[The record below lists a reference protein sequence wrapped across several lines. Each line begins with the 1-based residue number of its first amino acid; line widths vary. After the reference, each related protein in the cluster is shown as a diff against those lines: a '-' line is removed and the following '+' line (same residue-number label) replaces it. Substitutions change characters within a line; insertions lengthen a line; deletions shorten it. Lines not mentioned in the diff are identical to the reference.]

1 MALPCGSHISPA
13 RRDAH
18 APPQPACRALPP
30 LPLPALAQ
38 ERWPSRPVRM
48 ISSSP
53 PAGASDILTRTIA
66 QALQEQT
73 GQPFVVENR
82 AGAGGVVGSDFVAKS
97 APDGT
102 PG

>member
-1 MALPCGSHISPA
+1 MRRRHLLAGLAL
-13 RRDAH
+13 
-18 APPQPACRALPP
+18 LPV
-30 LPLPALAQ
+30 PALAQ

-82 AGAGGVVGSDFVAKS
+82 PGAGGVWGRISWPS
-97 APDGT
+97 RRPTAP